1 MIPKIIHNIW
11 IQGYENLPNENKVSY
26 ASIKKLNPEWE
37 FMIWDDDMIKKLLK
51 KYPFLYNMYIK
62 TNNYTVIDNNTI
74 KSDIARYIIM
84 KEYGG
89 LYFDMDFN
97 CTSSFDELFLNENTE
112 TTEPNG
118 NTEIN
123 KKKKEEKE
131 TKNNTIYIA
140 SSNTNFWN
148 YIIPFQKAK
157 YCSCFMAMDKNHP
170 IWESVIQKLK
180 QATTKFQIREALD
193 ISLQQSENERINNQ
207 SPFPIVLLNKVNGN
221 YYQCVNSDT
230 ICYTQSSSCSWYPIT
245 PFLKYINCYY
255 KQIILFI
262 LALLIIIAV
271 EYLYLHNAKIYGAVN
286 FIPGMPGS
294 TASPSNPI
302 LQKKKGKRNAKA

>member
-11 IQGYENLPNENKVSY
+11 IQGYENLPNEKKVTY
-26 ASIKKLNPEWE
+26 TNIKKLNPEWE
-37 FMIWDDDMIKKLLK
+37 FMIWDDDMIKKILK
-51 KYPFLYNMYIK
+51 KYPSLYNMYIK
-62 TNNYTVIDNNTI
+62 TNNYTETDNNKI

-89 LYFDMDFN
+89 LYFDVDFN
-97 CTSSFDELFLNENTE
+97 CTSSFDELFLNNNNDDTKNKDNNKNENQ
-112 TTEPNG
+112 
-118 NTEIN
+118 
-123 KKKKEEKE
+123 K

-148 YIIPFQKAK
+148 YINPFQKTK

-180 QATTKFQIREALD
+180 QATTKFHIREALD
-193 ISLQQSENERINNQ
+193 ISLQQSENASDPKTNV
-207 SPFPIVLLNKVNGN
+207 FPIILLNKINGN

-230 ICYTQSSSCSWYPIT
+230 ICYTQSSSSYWYPIM
-245 PFLKYINCYY
+245 PFLKYLNCYY

-262 LALLIIIAV
+262 IAVLIIIAV
-271 EYLYLHNAKIYGAVN
+271 EYLYTHNAKSYGVVSL
-286 FIPGMPGS
+286 IPGMPGS
-294 TASPSNPI
+294 AASPSNPI
-302 LQKKKGKRNAKA
+302 LQKKKGKPNAKT

>member
-11 IQGYENLPNENKVSY
+11 IQGYENLPNEKKVTY
-26 ASIKKLNPEWE
+26 TNIKKLNPEWE
-37 FMIWDDDMIKKLLK
+37 FMIWDDDMIKKILK
-51 KYPFLYNMYIK
+51 KYPSLYNMYIK
-62 TNNYTVIDNNTI
+62 TNNYTETDNNKI

-89 LYFDMDFN
+89 LYFDVDFN
-97 CTSSFDELFLNENTE
+97 CTSSFDELFLNNNNDDTKNKDNNKNENQ
-112 TTEPNG
+112 
-118 NTEIN
+118 
-123 KKKKEEKE
+123 K

-148 YIIPFQKAK
+148 YINPFQKTK

-180 QATTKFQIREALD
+180 QATTKFHIREALD
-193 ISLQQSENERINNQ
+193 ISLQQSENESDPKTNV
-207 SPFPIVLLNKVNGN
+207 FPIILLNKINGN

-230 ICYTQSSSCSWYPIT
+230 ICYTQSSSSYWYPIM
-245 PFLKYINCYY
+245 PFLKYLNCYY

-262 LALLIIIAV
+262 IAVLIIIAV
-271 EYLYLHNAKIYGAVN
+271 EYLYTHNAKNYGVVSL
-286 FIPGMPGS
+286 IPGMPGS
-294 TASPSNPI
+294 AASPSNPI
-302 LQKKKGKRNAKA
+302 LQKKKGKPDAKT